1 MWLFSDVPCAVI
13 EINKE
18 VQNAI
23 RDCVLKSGQKFE
35 VGGILLGRK
44 MPQKIL
50 VEELTI
56 PEDFQNCKR
65 GSFQLDGKVAAES
78 CEKLI
83 AKAPWLDV
91 VGLWHSHLYG
101 IAEFS
106 SQDRQTNQLF
116 SRIYGRCVSVL
127 AVQLIETVQ
136 INLYELDDE
145 GNTYLAKILLNGGYK
160 S

>member
-1 MWLFSDVPCAVI
+1 MI
-13 EINKE
+13 EINEE

-44 MPQKIL
+44 MQ
-50 VEELTI
+50 ELTI

-145 GNTYLAKILLNGGYK
+145 GNACLAKILLNGGYE

>member
-1 MWLFSDVPCAVI
+1 MI
-13 EINKE
+13 EINEE

-44 MPQKIL
+44 MQQKIL

-83 AKAPWLDV
+83 AKAL
-91 VGLWHSHLYG
+91 GLMWSVCGTVTYMELPSFHHK
-101 IAEFS
+101 
-106 SQDRQTNQLF
+106 T
-116 SRIYGRCVSVL
+116 GR
-127 AVQLIETVQ
+127 Q
-136 INLYELDDE
+136 INCFQEFMEDAFQFLRF
-145 GNTYLAKILLNGGYK
+145 